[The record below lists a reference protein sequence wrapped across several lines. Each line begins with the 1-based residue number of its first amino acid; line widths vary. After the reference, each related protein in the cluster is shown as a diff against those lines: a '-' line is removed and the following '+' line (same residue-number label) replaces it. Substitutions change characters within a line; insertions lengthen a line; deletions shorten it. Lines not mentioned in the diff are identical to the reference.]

1 MALPF
6 SAYMQ
11 PQLALTNFRLRS
23 RPKSQPGPLLELK
36 GRPSGVFY
44 TILNLFGLSP
54 IAELKVN
61 NTEIRQHTKNLLG
74 DLSHIIPL
82 RHVDSVG
89 FGSSKPIL
97 YLVLAVNCLFLG
109 GAGAATIGTMA
120 LIGGLVGACLFFIL
134 FFLGQSF
141 VLTFNTAS
149 TALAIR
155 FKSGSG
161 KGKVDWKLLLQSVE
175 VIRDLLTDANLPG
188 GSKTHSATA
197 EVDEYEEED
206 EDEEEDEFE
215 DEPPPPRRGPAKR

>member
-109 GAGAATIGTMA
+109 VRRCHNRDNGLDRWTRWRLPLLHSVFSGAEFRAHVQYGKHRFGNSLQIGER
-120 LIGGLVGACLFFIL
+120 
-134 FFLGQSF
+134 Q
-141 VLTFNTAS
+141 
-149 TALAIR
+149 R
-155 FKSGSG
+155 
-161 KGKVDWKLLLQSVE
+161 
-175 VIRDLLTDANLPG
+175 
-188 GSKTHSATA
+188 
-197 EVDEYEEED
+197 
-206 EDEEEDEFE
+206 
-215 DEPPPPRRGPAKR
+215 